1 MTLPP
6 ATTSTVAVSADL
18 PPEARRG
25 RRGFVALLATQF
37 LGAANDN
44 VMKGV
49 LGFAVA
55 AGGVWSGSLGPG
67 GQGWVGLC
75 LTLPFILF
83 SGFGGALADRLSK
96 RTLTVWLKVAE
107 VAICLLAAWA
117 FAAGLVWF
125 AVLSMILMATQ
136 SAFFGPAKYGMI
148 PELVR
153 DEKLS
158 AANGTIN
165 LLTNLAIIVGTIAAG
180 PIYDL
185 FAPPVGEGAAIGLEQ
200 AVSTDAAWLPGAVM
214 LAVAVP
220 GIATALA
227 IPRLRAMA
235 PALVLEWNPFGT
247 YWRSLREM
255 RRGPLLP
262 VTAAWSFFYLLGML
276 VLLILPD
283 YRELLGISAA
293 VAARLLGVV
302 AISIGVGSVIAG
314 LASGALVRPGMAPF
328 GALGMSLS
336 MVALGLAPRDPIT
349 VGVLLVPLGIS
360 AGFYIVPLQ
369 AMLQRLSPEES
380 RGRFLGT
387 ANAVSF
393 LASSLA
399 SLVFLGCRHAGL
411 AADRVFLVG
420 SLGALV
426 AAAGVGAWWW
436 TTGRRQTAGRLGP
449 ARRDP

>member
-1 MTLPP
+1 MTPPP
-6 ATTSTVAVSADL
+6 ATRSTVGVASDL
-18 PPEARRG
+18 PPKATRG

-55 AGGVWSGSLGPG
+55 AGGVWSGALGPG

-96 RTLTVWLKVAE
+96 RDLTVWLKVAE

-117 FAAGLVWF
+117 FAAGLVWV

-153 DEKLS
+153 DERLS

-180 PIYDL
+180 PVYDV
-185 FAPPVGEGAAIGLEQ
+185 FAPDGGAPPPG
-200 AVSTDAAWLPGAVM
+200 SSWLPGIVM
-214 LAVAVP
+214 LALAAP
-220 GIATALA
+220 GVATALA

-235 PALVLEWNPFGT
+235 PGLVFEWNPFGT

-255 RRGPLLP
+255 RRGPLLA
-262 VTAAWSFFYLLGML
+262 VTGAWSFFYLLGML

-283 YRELLGISAA
+283 YRDLLGVSAA

-314 LASGALVRPGMAPF
+314 LASGAVVRPGLAPF

-393 LASSLA
+393 VASSLA
-399 SLVFLGCRHAGL
+399 SLLFLGCRHAGL
-411 AADRVFLVG
+411 DADRVFLVG
-420 SLGALV
+420 ALVALV

-436 TTGRRQTAGRLGP
+436 TIGRRETAGRLGP
-449 ARRDP
+449 ASVDP